1 MLTDYLRDTM
11 AALKW
16 EIYEKQPI
24 TKRKSISEN
33 AGEVFR
39 QFFIDQA
46 KGLFTWQDFVSAA
59 FKPRNIVAPEEAFA
73 FYRNLKLCKENA
85 FLIKSKAR
93 YKERCIQ

>member
-46 KGLFTWQDFVSAA
+46 KGLFGRILFLLHLNHVILLHQRRRLPF
-59 FKPRNIVAPEEAFA
+59 IV
-73 FYRNLKLCKENA
+73 
-85 FLIKSKAR
+85 I
-93 YKERCIQ
+93 